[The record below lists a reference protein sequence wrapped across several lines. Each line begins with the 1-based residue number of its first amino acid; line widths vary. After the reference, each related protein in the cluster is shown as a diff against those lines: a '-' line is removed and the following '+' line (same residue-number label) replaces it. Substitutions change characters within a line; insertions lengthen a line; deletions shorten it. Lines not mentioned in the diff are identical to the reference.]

1 MIEALY
7 QILEQVGYAHPIHP
21 PLTHMPTG
29 LAVGALIFGLLSTLF
44 RRQVFAVSA
53 RHCIVLALV
62 FVYPTAFYGY
72 TDWGALL

>member
-7 QILEQVGYAHPIHP
+7 HILEQVGYTHPIHP

-29 LAVGALIFGLLSTLF
+29 LVIGALIFGLLSTLS
-44 RRQVFAVSA
+44 RRPVFAVSA
-53 RHCIVLALV
+53 RHCFVLALV
-62 FVYPTAFYGY
+62 FVFPSAFFGY